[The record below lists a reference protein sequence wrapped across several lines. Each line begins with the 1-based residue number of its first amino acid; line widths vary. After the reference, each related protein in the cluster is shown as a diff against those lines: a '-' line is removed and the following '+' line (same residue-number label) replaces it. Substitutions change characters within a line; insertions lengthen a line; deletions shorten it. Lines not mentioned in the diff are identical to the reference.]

1 MTGTR
6 RGRLTRYSEVSNA
19 PLRRLPRS
27 GDGLGCA
34 SGGVSGD
41 TYNTPL
47 HVGALL
53 IVLFVSGTACAFP
66 LLATKFPALRI
77 PGRFF
82 FAVRHFGTGVLLA
95 TAFVHLLPTAFLSL
109 GDPCL
114 SGFWIRDYPAMPG
127 AIVLAGIFLVTV
139 VEMVFHPSRHTSPA
153 QVVSEYPGNRRRI
166 TTQGGV
172 ENAAR
177 MRNMGPLFGRASSI
191 GHQLSNLTQQTRDGP
206 IQAIAD
212 RDEDVVLRRK
222 STSDLD
228 NMPDVDEEQQAERH
242 EESDLSPEQKQRK
255 ELMQCVLLE
264 VGILF
269 HSVFIGM
276 SLSVSV
282 GNEFIVLLIAIA
294 FHRK

>member
-1 MTGTR
+1 
-6 RGRLTRYSEVSNA
+6 V
-19 PLRRLPRS
+19 
-27 GDGLGCA
+27 
-34 SGGVSGD
+34 
-41 TYNTPL
+41 YNTPL

-66 LLATKFPALRI
+66 LLAVKFPALRI

-82 FAVRHFGTGVLLA
+82 FAVRHFGTGVLIA

-114 SGFWIRDYPAMPG
+114 SGFWVKDYPAMPG

-139 VEMVFHPSRHTSPA
+139 VEMVFHPSRHISPV
-153 QVVSEYPGNRRRI
+153 QVVSEYPDNNQRPANRAG
-166 TTQGGV
+166 T
-172 ENAAR
+172 ENVAR
-177 MRNMGPLFGRASSI
+177 VRNLGPLFGRTSSI
-191 GHQLSNLTQQTRDGP
+191 GHQLSHLTQQT
-206 IQAIAD
+206 AD
-212 RDEDVVLRRK
+212 QDSALRRK
-222 STSDLD
+222 SDSDLGNRPFCD
-228 NMPDVDEEQQAERH
+228 RERWTDGPQ
-242 EESDLSPEQKQRK
+242 EVELTPEQKQRK

-282 GNEFIVLLIAIA
+282 GNEFIVLLIAIT
-294 FHRK
+294 FHRKYLKTLFPPITSMDVPLTRSPCRRNF